1 MTKNYEFNENL
12 AITDNDTHNAVV
24 EKLNSIEEFAKSK
37 KFEWED
43 EEIPEDTFG
52 FTTNLNEWAEQTE
65 DAIRTYYKHWH
76 FDAPENLKSEILEY
90 ESKIR
95 DYIVGYLMMPAYLY
109 NKTANTVQRRT
120 EKTLEDIV
128 SFVKELKE
136 NNQKVFL
143 YWICHCPQREV
154 DQVVE
159 VENIKSYHYKRDP
172 YYILRYGV
180 YND

>member
-24 EKLNSIEEFAKSK
+24 EKLNSIEEFAKNK

-43 EEIPEDTFG
+43 EKMPEDTFG
-52 FTTNLNEWAEQTE
+52 FTTNLDEWVELIE
-65 DAIRTYYKHWH
+65 DEIRADYEFGNY
-76 FDAPENLKSEILEY
+76 DVPENLKSEILEY

-95 DYIVGYLMMPAYLY
+95 EYIDGYLTMPVVLY
-109 NKTANTVQRRT
+109 NKTAITVQRHK
-120 EKTLEDIV
+120 EKTLEDLV

-143 YWICHCPQREV
+143 YLICYYPERKE
-154 DQVVE
+154 DRVVKTE
-159 VENIKSYHYKRDP
+159 DGEN
-172 YYILRYGV
+172 YYPKLDAYYYLRYGV